1 MNNISAN
8 PSFLYS
14 VEEMA
19 NVVLYPCMLLVP
31 TLVLIT
37 LIISLIKGF
46 TASQGVAVN
55 YGMVSRGFILMGVLF
70 FYQELLGLIS
80 GTIGAF
86 AGYLNQPANIYAEM
100 DKLVGGEAQ
109 AEDQGLLGYADQVVE
124 FFNSFNLLNLLQSFA
139 MGGVASIARKLM
151 ELFRQTILGFLYIIG
166 PIAISLSVLP
176 VFGQLAKKWFQ
187 NYLSVQCWSI
197 TLIILDNLVVLY
209 RNLTQHR
216 LGLMTGLSVSEAVEK
231 LDMVLITIVIAIL
244 YLMVPYLTS
253 LFVGQT
259 QSAVYPAKVVATG
272 AAATILAAKGAAMV
286 GGAGG
291 SSAVAS
297 GFHSAGSMSM
307 GGGSKEV
314 AATEGGQRER
324 GSANSIPVRQ

>member
-14 VEEMA
+14 VEEMV
-19 NVVLYPCMLLVP
+19 NVILYPCQLLVP

-55 YGMVSRGFILMGVLF
+55 YGMVARGFVLMGVLF

-86 AGYLNQPANIYAEM
+86 AGFLNQPINIYATLDE
-100 DKLVGGEAQ
+100 LASGREQ
-109 AEDQGLLGYADQVVE
+109 AEGQGLLGYADEVVE
-124 FFNSFNLLNLLQSFA
+124 FFESFNLLSLLQSFA
-139 MGGVASIARKLM
+139 LGGVASIARKLM
-151 ELFRQTILGFLYIIG
+151 ELFRQTILGFLYITG

-176 VFGQLAKKWFQ
+176 VFGQLGQKWFQ

-197 TLIILDNLVVLY
+197 TLVILDNLVVLY
-209 RNLTQHR
+209 RNLSQHQ
-216 LGLMTGLSVSEAVEK
+216 LGLMTGLSVSEAAEK
-231 LDMVLITIVIAIL
+231 LDMLLITIVIAIL
-244 YLMVPYLTS
+244 YFMVPYLTS
-253 LFVGQT
+253 LFIGQT
-259 QSAVYPAKVVATG
+259 QSAIYPAKVVATG

-286 GGAGG
+286 SGAGG
-291 SSAVAS
+291 ASTAAS
-297 GFHSAGSMSM
+297 GFQSAGAVAT
-307 GGGSKEV
+307 GGGSRDEPLSDSV
-314 AATEGGQRER
+314 PRENGR
-324 GSANSIPVRQ
+324 AHSIPVRH